1 MPRPNNLPHRGNNR
15 NAQNRTAT
23 SQNQSSS
30 TLIIDGDK
38 QRELEQNKH
47 DLFELIKDDK
57 GFCDEHGIR
66 YEVAEKIERF
76 AEYLNAAYVQNDS
89 DVGVTS
95 SSIRNIYDN
104 YISIK
109 RKFQTVQLEQR
120 EIEDAETRKENAFMK
135 IRPELIFAKS
145 KVNYIVE
152 RKLKEE
158 RNEAEKQIKKLSYNA
173 LKEFIDISTSKIT
186 TSYKQFEAFMEIFET
201 LLGFMKWDNKN

>member
-23 SQNQSSS
+23 SQNQRSS
-30 TLIIDGDK
+30 TLIIDEDK

-47 DLFELIKDDK
+47 DLFELIKDDN

-66 YEVAEKIERF
+66 YEVAEKIEKF

-135 IRPELIFAKS
+135 IKPELIFVKS
-145 KVNYIVE
+145 KVNYTVE

-158 RNEAEKQIKKLSYNA
+158 RNEAKKQIKELSYNA
-173 LKEFIDISTSKIT
+173 LKEFINISTTKIT
-186 TSYKQFEAFMEIFET
+186 TSYNQFEAFIKIFET
-201 LLGFMKWDNKN
+201 LVGFMK